1 MHGCTYKSTNCLHVF
16 QSFAL
21 TCAMKLVDKW
31 FYVINMPWY
40 KLCLIDVLYRMAT
53 LTIQRLPNALKVVPF
68 LTCAVNIYS
77 PNGGTCFALGLV
89 KTH

>member
-21 TCAMKLVDKW
+21 TCNEIGGQVV
-31 FYVINMPWY
+31 YVINMPWY

-53 LTIQRLPNALKVVPF
+53 LTIQRLPNALEVVPF
-68 LTCAVNIYS
+68 LTCAVNTYS

>member
-1 MHGCTYKSTNCLHVF
+1 MYIQVNKLSTCVSIICTNMCNEIGGQV
-16 QSFAL
+16 
-21 TCAMKLVDKW
+21 V
-31 FYVINMPWY
+31 YVINMPWY